1 MITAKEAKELY
12 DQSGAEV
19 DAYLKNTVEKEVKKA
34 AEGGKRSVTIH
45 LGTVP
50 QFEYLVQVITPLQ
63 QAVVEKL
70 KELGYQA
77 AIKLDGEKYV
87 PRGWADDDGN
97 GRTVQNYE
105 IVIGW

>member
-1 MITAKEAKELY
+1 MITAKEAKQLY

-19 DAYLKNTVEKEVKKA
+19 DQFLKNNVERKIKDA
-34 AEGGKRSVTIH
+34 ASSGKRYTTVH

-50 QFEYLVQVITPLQ
+50 QFEYLDQVITPLQ
-63 QAVVEKL
+63 HAVVDKL

-105 IVIGW
+105 VVISW